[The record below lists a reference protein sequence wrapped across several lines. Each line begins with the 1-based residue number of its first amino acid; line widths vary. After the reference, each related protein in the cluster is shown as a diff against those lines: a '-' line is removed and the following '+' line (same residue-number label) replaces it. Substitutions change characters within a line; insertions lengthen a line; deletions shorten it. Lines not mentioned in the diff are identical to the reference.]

1 MLNKSLIAASTAVIL
16 SSGLYASD
24 TLDDVIITSKSNKTI
39 ENTAG
44 AITIITAED
53 IKKSNASS
61 VKDIL
66 VETAGIITSANDSS
80 ISGRQTISI
89 RGSSNRHVLI
99 LVDGK
104 KVSGS
109 DAQIGHSDFQYNW
122 VPMNSIDRIEVI
134 KGAMSSIYGS
144 QAIGGVVNIIT
155 KKSNKDFYGDID
167 LKAGVSNDNG
177 GGSKDISLNIGGKIT
192 SDLSIILSAEK
203 KDLDDTEDANDSS
216 ITKIEGK
223 KITNGGLKVRYDID
237 ETQSIDA
244 SFNAGREDRYQVKDT
259 LYYDIKRKNYSLGYS
274 KKFEDITLDLDYYVT
289 DSDLHYNT
297 TSSSGGYTHNM
308 TDTVAKAEVS
318 IASLAKNYI
327 VAGAETK
334 NEEYDK
340 VYDLSTSSGKNY
352 QNEIKNNSF
361 FLQDEIEL
369 GDNFL
374 LTIGARYDDNEKFG
388 GELSPKANLIYK
400 LGKNQRI
407 KFGYGEGF
415 NAPTVTQNS
424 SSYTSTSRHIF
435 TGNDDLMPETSK
447 SFELGYEYY
456 GKNVIFKTT
465 IYETK
470 VDNLI
475 ETQKTVDNPGSAPDY
490 YTYEN
495 VSKASMKGLEVEI
508 DYDINDSNALK
519 LNYNYLKTED
529 ESDGSELSFKPK
541 HTANI
546 RLSSALPYEI
556 NSSVSAKYIGTQF
569 IDSDIYDSYTLFN
582 LQLSKEI
589 AKNLTARVGVDN
601 LTNRDLKDEPYEIK
615 GRFIYLG
622 INYQF

>member
-1 MLNKSLIAASTAVIL
+1 MLNKSLIAVTTAALL
-16 SSGLYASD
+16 SSGLYANEI
-24 TLDDVIITSKSNKTI
+24 LDDIVITSKSNKTI

-44 AITIITAED
+44 AVTIITAED

-61 VKDIL
+61 IKDIL
-66 VETAGIITSANDSS
+66 VETSGIITTANESS

-89 RGSSNRHVLI
+89 RGSASSHVLI

-167 LKAGVSNDNG
+167 LKAGSSANNG
-177 GGSKDISLNIGGKIT
+177 GDAKDVSLNIGGKVT
-192 SDLSIILSAEK
+192 SNLSVILSAEK
-203 KDLDDTEDANDSS
+203 RDLDAVVDEDDSTV
-216 ITKIEGK
+216 TKIEGK
-223 KITNGGLKVRYDID
+223 KITNGGIKVQYDID
-237 ETQSIDA
+237 ETQSVDA
-244 SFNAGREDRYQVKDT
+244 SFNAGSEDRYQVEDT
-259 LYYDIKRKNYSLGYS
+259 LYYDIERKNYSLGYS
-274 KKFEDITLDLDYYVT
+274 KRFEDITLDLDYYVT
-289 DSDLHYNT
+289 DSDLHYNS
-297 TSSSGGYTHNM
+297 TSSTGGYTHNM
-308 TDTVAKAEVS
+308 TDTVVKGEVG
-318 IASLAKNYI
+318 IASLDKNYI
-327 VAGAETK
+327 VLGAETK

-340 VYDLSTSSGKNY
+340 VYDLSASSSNNF

-369 GDNFL
+369 GDDFL
-374 LTIGARYDDNEKFG
+374 FTIGSRYDDNEKFG
-388 GELSPKANLIYK
+388 GEWSPKANLIYK
-400 LGKNQRI
+400 LSENQRI
-407 KFGYGEGF
+407 KVGYGEGF

-456 GKNVIFKTT
+456 GKDVIFKSA
-465 IYETK
+465 IYKTNVE
-470 VDNLI
+470 NLI
-475 ETQKTVDNPGSAPDY
+475 ETERTVDNATGPDY
-490 YTYEN
+490 YTYVN
-495 VSKASMKGLEVEI
+495 VSKANMKGLELEV
-508 DYDINDSNALK
+508 DYDINDSNSLK
-519 LNYNYLKTED
+519 VNYNYLKTED

-541 HTANI
+541 HSANV
-546 RLSSALPYEI
+546 RLSSALPYNI
-556 NSSVSAKYIGTQF
+556 NSTISAKYIGKQLVDT
-569 IDSDIYDSYTLFN
+569 DIYGAYTLVN
-582 LQLSKEI
+582 LQFSKEM
-589 AKNLTARVGVDN
+589 AKNLTARIGVDN
-601 LTNRDLKDEPYEIK
+601 LTNRDLNDEPYEIK